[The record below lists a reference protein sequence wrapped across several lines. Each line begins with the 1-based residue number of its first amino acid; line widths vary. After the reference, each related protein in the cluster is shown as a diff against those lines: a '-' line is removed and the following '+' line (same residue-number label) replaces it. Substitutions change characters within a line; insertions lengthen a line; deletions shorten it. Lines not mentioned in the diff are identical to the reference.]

1 MSANTINR
9 HRFIIDRIRR
19 SPCTRDELVRAL
31 EGSHSVHRSVR
42 TVQRDIEHIRHT
54 YGLSIVYSRTTKN
67 YHIEDSD
74 TNASKVVR
82 FLGEASL
89 LPSLRQ
95 LMPDDITQ
103 HGKWDGWKFVQFEES
118 EAHQS
123 TQLFPE
129 LLSAIIQR
137 KVLKITYN
145 PGFEGRKDY
154 EVRPLLLKEYQHRW
168 YLGCRKSGDDAF
180 RSFALDRII
189 EAHVTSKTF
198 KSRAQDGPS
207 NYYQDVIGISH
218 DPDSPNAQIV
228 KIACSTIEANYM
240 RSSPWHPSQIEVGV
254 DATTG
259 EYVFSLFVEIN
270 YELVQTI
277 LHHRDKVRV
286 VSPESLR
293 EELRSTL
300 ASMLDSYGKHK
311 G

>member
-9 HRFIIDRIRR
+9 HRFIIDRIGR
-19 SPCTRDELVRAL
+19 SPCTLDELVRAL
-31 EGSHSVHRSVR
+31 ERSHSVHTSTR
-42 TVQRDIEHIRHT
+42 TVQRDIENIRHT
-54 YGLSIVYSRTTKN
+54 YGLKIVYSRTTRT
-67 YHIEDSD
+67 YHIDDSD

-95 LMPDDITQ
+95 LMPDDMTL

-123 TQLFPE
+123 TLLFPD
-129 LLSAIIQR
+129 LLSAIMQR
-137 KVLKITYN
+137 KVLRVSYN
-145 PGFEGRKDY
+145 PGFDGRKDY

-168 YLGCRKSGDDAF
+168 YLGCRKTTDNAF

-189 EAHVTSKTF
+189 EAQVTSKTF
-198 KSRAQDGPS
+198 NSRTQDSPS

-218 DPDSPNAQIV
+218 DPDHPSARIV
-228 KIACSTIEANYM
+228 KIACSPVEANYM
-240 RSSPWHPSQIEVGV
+240 RSSPWHPSQKEEGV

-259 EYVFSLFVEIN
+259 EHLFSLFVEIN

-277 LHHRDKVRV
+277 LRHRDKVRV

-300 ASMLDSYGKHK
+300 ASMLRLYGKHK